1 MLSKSCLGQ
10 SPVEFAEAGL
20 ATICGECW
28 DSLEQNSHNCSE
40 ALKILRGVYVY
51 SCPVQSLLSGPDVSR
66 LSLFWHVSLLLCLAK
81 DPKTFKKRNISLAG
95 PKRLKTWSVLFISPV
110 MLPGIALLGGWVQ
123 EKLKDSSHSYTIT
136 SILCVLSFLEAKLR
150 NPNIFSVSEMKVEIW
165 KKNPLFV
172 FLCVQTY
179 SDSKDEMLMQSK

>member
-10 SPVEFAEAGL
+10 SPMEFAEAGL
-20 ATICGECW
+20 ATICRECW

-51 SCPVQSLLSGPDVSR
+51 SCPVHSLLSGPDVSR
-66 LSLFWHVSLLLCLAK
+66 LSLFWDVSLLLCLAK

-123 EKLKDSSHSYTIT
+123 EKLKDSSVRDHSYTIT
-136 SILCVLSFLEAKLR
+136 SILCVLSFLEAKLW
-150 NPNIFSVSEMKVEIW
+150 NPNIFSVSEMKLEIW
-165 KKNPLFV
+165 KKIHYLFSCV
-172 FLCVQTY
+172 FKRTLTAKMKC
-179 SDSKDEMLMQSK
+179 